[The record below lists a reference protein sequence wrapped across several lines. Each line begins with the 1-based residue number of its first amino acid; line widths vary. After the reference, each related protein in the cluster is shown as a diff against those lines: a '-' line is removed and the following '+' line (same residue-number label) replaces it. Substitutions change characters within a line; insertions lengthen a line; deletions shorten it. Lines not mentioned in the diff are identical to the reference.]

1 MVEDGGLP
9 TEKLYPSRGDVP
21 EAAGYF
27 ATVIVKEQ

>member
-1 MVEDGGLP
+1 MVEDCGLP
-9 TEKLYPSRGDVP
+9 TEKLYSSMGDVP